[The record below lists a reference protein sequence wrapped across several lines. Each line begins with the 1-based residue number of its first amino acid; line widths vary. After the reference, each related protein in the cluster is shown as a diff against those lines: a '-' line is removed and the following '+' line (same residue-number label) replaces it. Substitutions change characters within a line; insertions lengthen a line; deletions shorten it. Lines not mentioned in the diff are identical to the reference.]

1 MNILDSKID
10 DVRITKDG
18 KYIQGASHT
27 CTVLNHKNR
36 NKVIIKAV
44 CDLRKI
50 SDTFDSIVC
59 CGTSGL
65 LVVPQIAEL
74 LDKHIVIIR
83 KKSDKCYSEF
93 LMEGV
98 TPFRYIIVDDLI
110 CSGNTV
116 RYIKRSIK
124 EECPRANC
132 VGVYCYIPHEC
143 AYVGE
148 DASKLCYR
156 DLGVQLLNPCLAKT

>member
-1 MNILDSKID
+1 MNILDSKIE
-10 DVRITKDG
+10 DVRRTADG

-27 CTVLNHKNR
+27 CAVLNHKSR
-36 NKVIIKAV
+36 NKAIIKAV

-50 SDTFDSIVC
+50 SNDFDSIVC
-59 CGTSGL
+59 CGISGI

-74 LDKHIVIIR
+74 LNKHIVIIR
-83 KKSDKCYSEF
+83 KQSERRYSEF

-98 TPFRYIIVDDLI
+98 TPNRYIIVDDLI
-110 CSGNTV
+110 CSGDTV
-116 RYIKRSIK
+116 RYIKRTIK

-132 VGVYCYIPHEC
+132 VGVYCYMPQEC

-148 DASKLCYR
+148 HASKLCYK
-156 DLGVQLLNPCLAKT
+156 DLGVHLLNPCPAKT